1 MCLLDDNLGM
11 DIMILVLKFSYD
23 IISMECIVVKS
34 RLNDESLL
42 CSPVITKLLKFVYL
56 ESCCVYAVL

>member
-1 MCLLDDNLGM
+1 MCLLDGNSGM

-23 IISMECIVVKS
+23 NVSIECIVVKS

-42 CSPVITKLLKFVYL
+42 CSPVIMKLLKFVFL
-56 ESCCVYAVL
+56 ESCYVYAVL

>member
-1 MCLLDDNLGM
+1 MCLLDTNLGM

-23 IISMECIVVKS
+23 IPMECIVIKI

-42 CSPVITKLLKFVYL
+42 CSQVIMKLLKFAFL
-56 ESCCVYAVL
+56 ESCCVYAAL